1 MRINCGDPDVLVS
14 LGYPRPNFYI
24 EPYNNPLGHNVL
36 PKTFRYHLW
45 VYSIVNM
52 CVVHIWE
59 RFFILGPVRQ
69 WMSQKHPLKRLTI
82 KL

>member
-1 MRINCGDPDVLVS
+1 MNCGNPDVLES

-36 PKTFRYHLW
+36 PRYFRWQLW
-45 VYSIVNM
+45 GYSIANM
-52 CVVHIWE
+52 VAVHIWE

-69 WMSQKHPLKRLTI
+69 WTRKRYPLNRFHV